1 MGGPDKVLTMEQ
13 IPLCPIKNSLFPL
26 YLYYAVTYTLLNLDI
41 IWWWYSVQD
50 VTGVDGFPPSVRAEW
65 IQTNIN
71 KKVKWGFKRIAEE
84 GLWTL
89 IFLKSNRCLFQKSP
103 WISCW
108 AMLKPFF
115 FLFAL
120 TYTHSLFALQNPNMQ
135 LYARFFQLLFIFRN
149 SITRLFSSTLFFVQ
163 ITLAVWHGTGTTTI
177 TIFQQKTDKTLSRL
191 FPRKS

>member
-115 FLFAL
+115 SICPNL
-120 TYTHSLFALQNPNMQ
+120 HSLSLCFTKSQHAIICEVFSTPFHFQKFNNTT
-135 LYARFFQLLFIFRN
+135 FFHQHYFLCKL
-149 SITRLFSSTLFFVQ
+149 
-163 ITLAVWHGTGTTTI
+163 H
-177 TIFQQKTDKTLSRL
+177 
-191 FPRKS
+191 